1 MLDRVAVESA
11 KRVVTYDHA
20 GQANGWLVELY
31 KDGPK
36 TTAYLTAASP
46 GAFKG
51 YHLHRV
57 RAARYVCVRGRM
69 KIILYVDGNREEH
82 LLDAANPQRLI
93 IPANVATGLQNI
105 GEEEAWLINYPDPPY
120 DPSLRDEQVEY
131 TEAELEAG
139 VVK

>member
-1 MLDRVAVESA
+1 MITDVSTEPA
-11 KRVVTYDHA
+11 KRVVTYDHD
-20 GQANGWLVELY
+20 GSENGWLVELY
-31 KDGPK
+31 KDGTK
-36 TTAYLTAASP
+36 TIAYLTAASP

-69 KIILYVDGNREEH
+69 KIITYTDRRRDEH
-82 LLDAANPQRLI
+82 VLDAAAPQRLF
-93 IPANVATGLQNI
+93 IPPNVATGLQNI
-105 GEEEAWLINYPDPPY
+105 GDEEAWLINYPDPPY
-120 DPSLRDEQVEY
+120 DPDLKDEQVEY